1 MSRPK
6 KTTSRSAAAH
16 TLKLSAP
23 PPQKDLSSQ
32 DQSEII
38 SEEEYVAPKPKAK
51 KTSPYMSVYE
61 YCSLISARAV
71 QIGVSSENEPRVP
84 LLTPEDYDP
93 LVIAT
98 REVHAN
104 LATLIIRRRLPDG
117 STEDW
122 MPKDMIFPRI

>member
-6 KTTSRSAAAH
+6 KTTSRPA
-16 TLKLSAP
+16 KLSVSKTHPLPA
-23 PPQKDLSSQ
+23 STEH
-32 DQSEII
+32 SEII
-38 SEEEYVAPKPKAK
+38 SEEEYIAPKPKPK

-71 QIGVSSENEPRVP
+71 QIGVSPENNPRVP
-84 LLTPEDYDP
+84 LTTPEDYDP

-104 LATLIIRRRLPDG
+104 LVTLIIRRRLPDG
-117 STEDW
+117 SIEDW